1 MTSRGPEVGA
11 GRSVATIGAA
21 LITSSLL
28 GFILLG
34 LIARW
39 LTPDE
44 NAAFLS
50 IWGLVFGLGSV
61 ISAIEQEI
69 ARQATRAWL
78 AGLRVPGSVLQLT
91 AVALG
96 LAVAAVLVMLA
107 LPIRE
112 SLLTGS
118 VWVVGL
124 TLVAVGGFAIQFMV
138 RGVLLGTNR
147 IGRYAAVILLEAL
160 LRALLA
166 AGLVLGQVRPSLVLA
181 VATIVV
187 GCFGWAP
194 VLGGLA
200 ASVDRRA
207 GFEPWRR
214 VWNRIGALGLANG
227 LSSLVLT
234 AFPTL
239 VTVVL
244 GTTQGLATLFGA
256 VTLSRVPLVLMSP
269 VQALVVPLAT
279 RAIHDGRLHELRV
292 LQVKLAGGA
301 TGVAIVAGV
310 LGFVLGPWALRLFM
324 GPEYGADP
332 RMMAA
337 LLSSTV
343 FMAAALIQA
352 AVFIALE
359 RYWTLAS
366 SWLVT
371 VAATVGTL
379 MVVSGGNEARGTA
392 GFAVASL
399 VGFAV
404 SGFLLQ
410 RAIASSAGHP
420 RAGDDQPPPAPGSR
434 LTP

>member
-1 MTSRGPEVGA
+1 MTGRGPEVGA
-11 GRSVATIGAA
+11 GRSVATIGVA

-78 AGLRVPGSVLQLT
+78 AGARVPGSVLQLT
-91 AVALG
+91 MVALG
-96 LAVAAVLVMLA
+96 LAVTAVLVMVA
-107 LPIRE
+107 LPMRE
-112 SLLTGS
+112 SLIAGS
-118 VWVVGL
+118 LWIVGL
-124 TLVAVGGFAIQFMV
+124 TLIAVGGFAVQFMV
-138 RGVLLGTNR
+138 RGVLLGTSR
-147 IGRYAAVILLEAL
+147 ITRYAAVILLEAL

-166 AGLVLGQVRPSLVLA
+166 AGLVLGQAPPSLVWA

-187 GCFGWAP
+187 GCFGWTP
-194 VLGGLA
+194 LLGGLA
-200 ASVDRRA
+200 RSIDRRA

-227 LSSLVLT
+227 LSALVLT

-256 VTLSRVPLVLMSP
+256 VTLSRVPLVLMAP
-269 VQALVVPLAT
+269 VQAMVVPLAT

-301 TGVAIVAGV
+301 TGVAFVAGV
-310 LGFVLGPWALRLFM
+310 LGALLGPWALRLFM
-324 GPEYGADP
+324 GPDYVADP
-332 RMMAA
+332 LMMAV
-337 LLSSTV
+337 LLASTV

-359 RYWTLAS
+359 RYWTLAG

-371 VAATVGTL
+371 VAATVGAL
-379 MVVSGGNEARGTA
+379 MAVPGGNEARGTT

-410 RAIASSAGHP
+410 RAIAGGVDH
-420 RAGDDQPPPAPGSR
+420 PPAGEGDPPAAEGST